1 MLNLIV
7 PSVAVI
13 GGKSSGK
20 TTAVEI
26 IVQALKKKELTS
38 MTVKHVSQSDFSVDK
53 KGTDT
58 WRHWKAGAEIVTTVS
73 NIERAIMIKNGREFN
88 FNDLNL
94 WAKNVDVII
103 FEGFSYSLLREEKIG
118 KVICIREK
126 SEEKNYLA
134 NLKGTLIA
142 LCSLNFIEKDI
153 LRLGID
159 DDIIAERVIQFY
171 KKHLDK
177 RGV

>member
-1 MLNLIV
+1 MLNPIV

-26 IVQALKKKELTS
+26 IVQALKERELTS
-38 MTVKHVSQSDFSVDK
+38 MTVKHVSQPDFSVDE

-58 WRHWKAGAEIVTTVS
+58 WRHWKAGAKIVTTIS
-73 NIERAIMIKNGREFN
+73 KIEKAIMIRNGKDFN
-88 FNDLNL
+88 FNDLNI

-103 FEGFSYSLLREEKIG
+103 FEGFSYSLLREEKVG
-118 KVICIREK
+118 KVICLREK
-126 SEEKNYLA
+126 SEKKNYLV

-142 LCSLNFIEKDI
+142 LCSLNFIEKDV

-159 DDIIAERVIQFY
+159 DNIMAERVIQFC
-171 KKHLDK
+171 KQI
-177 RGV
+177 